1 MELFEKVEKI
11 VQMSGCSYEDAKNAL
26 EQTDGNMLEAMIL
39 LERQGK
45 AAPQGGA
52 YSTRYESQPQY
63 VSLPPIQEKKSGGFR
78 EGCRKIW
85 HFLSTNFLL
94 ISRKGELFAKLPLW
108 AVTLIFLFAWYLALV
123 LVVVSLFF
131 DFSYKLVGE
140 KDMNEANRVMDKFSR
155 AAEKAKDEFRS

>member
-11 VQMSGCSYEDAKNAL
+11 VQKSGCSYEDAKNAL

-63 VSLPPIQEKKSGGFR
+63 MSLPPVREQKSGGFK

-85 HFLSTNFLL
+85 HFLSSNYLL
-94 ISRKGELFAKLPLW
+94 ICRKGELFAKLPLW
-108 AVTLIFLFAWYLALV
+108 AVGLILLSTWYLTLV

-140 KDMNEANRVMDKFSR
+140 KDMENANRVMDKFSR
-155 AAEKAKDEFRS
+155 AAEKAKDEFRN